1 MNKQMGLEYI
11 IILME
16 ENIKE
21 IINKINNMDLVLKNG
36 MMDLNIKVNS

>member
-1 MNKQMGLEYI
+1 MGLEYI